1 MSVTTRVVAAGIV
14 LLAAAIPVGALSLK
28 TSSDSDFTL
37 KLPETSKNAAE
48 GASATGTSASRTTTP
63 ADDCGVPCE
72 PTGSIEITQLVP
84 QNTVVEGNG
93 LAPDVPGP
101 GAVAKAPPAPT
112 STLVPQ
118 NPSFDAFDD
127 LEPKVAA
134 VTEEPEEAEEAEE
147 AEAAPKETTAKPKP
161 RRRRQ
166 AKKKG
171 PASGSWQMLFE
182 GPK

>member
-1 MSVTTRVVAAGIV
+1 MSVTTRVVAAGAV

-28 TSSDSDFTL
+28 TSSESDFTL
-37 KLPETSKNAAE
+37 ELPESSKNAAE
-48 GASATGTSASRTTTP
+48 GASAVRTTPT
-63 ADDCGVPCE
+63 DDCGVPCT

-84 QNTVVEGNG
+84 QNTVIDGSG
-93 LAPDVPGP
+93 LAPDIPGP

-134 VTEEPEEAEEAEE
+134 VTEEPEEVEE
-147 AEAAPKETTAKPKP
+147 AEAAPEESAAP
-161 RRRRQ
+161 RKTRRKRQ
-166 AKKKG
+166 AKKKGG